1 MLLYSGALFR
11 SFLCS
16 VRSAA
21 IDFCGRNGIIY
32 SVGGMGNYFVDFF
45 VELKFG
51 LLGAMMNIV
60 AAILIPVLF
69 DELNVKKVRSWLK
82 LALHMLICAVL
93 MTVFCAVYYLWTSKG
108 MPQICCAAVTVIY
121 AIFFVK
127 SNMPSR
133 LMMAVSYIS
142 CHMNVFVIC
151 FSISDLLKIA
161 GAKGEQVIAVLMCI
175 IILTSCVLFLRNY
188 AVRNISEIP
197 VISVVLVCV
206 VGAINII
213 YWVMSN
219 VMDIEPALDIIFGI
233 IVVVLLL
240 FAYYS
245 AYALSVNINKTHRD
259 RAQAM
264 MRMADERLMRAS
276 EENLESM
283 RKLRHELKNQY
294 AYMRLLLREK
304 QYDKLDAYFSQYE
317 ASLPETLFYID
328 CGNRTINAIIAVE
341 EGKAKSAVAK
351 LDCRIEVP
359 SDLPVKDIDLCT
371 VIMNLI
377 NNAVEYCERYPELA
391 DRTVSVAIRLIN
403 NSLLIEV
410 GNAIFLD
417 DEKSALELKTSKP
430 DKKIHGYG
438 SKIVSEIAER
448 YNGGVYYAVEGGRFV
463 AKAMLFLPE
472 NTEKNITDTERK

>member
-1 MLLYSGALFR
+1 
-11 SFLCS
+11 
-16 VRSAA
+16 
-21 IDFCGRNGIIY
+21 
-32 SVGGMGNYFVDFF
+32 
-45 VELKFG
+45 
-51 LLGAMMNIV
+51 
-60 AAILIPVLF
+60 
-69 DELNVKKVRSWLK
+69 
-82 LALHMLICAVL
+82 
-93 MTVFCAVYYLWTSKG
+93 
-108 MPQICCAAVTVIY
+108 
-121 AIFFVK
+121 
-127 SNMPSR
+127 
-133 LMMAVSYIS
+133 
-142 CHMNVFVIC
+142 
-151 FSISDLLKIA
+151 
-161 GAKGEQVIAVLMCI
+161 
-175 IILTSCVLFLRNY
+175 
-188 AVRNISEIP
+188 
-197 VISVVLVCV
+197 
-206 VGAINII
+206 
-213 YWVMSN
+213 
-219 VMDIEPALDIIFGI
+219 
-233 IVVVLLL
+233 
-240 FAYYS
+240 
-245 AYALSVNINKTHRD
+245 
-259 RAQAM
+259 
-264 MRMADERLMRAS
+264 
-276 EENLESM
+276 
-283 RKLRHELKNQY
+283 
-294 AYMRLLLREK
+294 MRLLLREK

-341 EGKAKSAVAK
+341 AGKAKSADAK